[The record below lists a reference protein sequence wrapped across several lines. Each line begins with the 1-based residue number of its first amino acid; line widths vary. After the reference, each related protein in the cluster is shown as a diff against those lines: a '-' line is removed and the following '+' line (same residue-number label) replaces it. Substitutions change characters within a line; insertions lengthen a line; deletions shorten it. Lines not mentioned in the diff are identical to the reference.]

1 MIARVLYL
9 FGLVSIVASVYIY
22 NFTDP
27 LFGMYIGLWA
37 PTFLVMAAYERLCWV
52 GRWISLNGD
61 QIDKI
66 HPKWNPKG

>member
-1 MIARVLYL
+1 MIARMLYL

-37 PTFLVMAAYERLCWV
+37 PTFLVMATYERVTQAL
-52 GRWISLNGD
+52 RPSIDSNG
-61 QIDKI
+61 I
-66 HPKWNPKG
+66 HPKWQPKG

>member
-1 MIARVLYL
+1 MIAKMLYL

-37 PTFLVMAAYERLCWV
+37 PTFLVMATYERVMQAL
-52 GRWISLNGD
+52 RPSIDSNG
-61 QIDKI
+61 I
-66 HPKWNPKG
+66 HPKWQPKG

>member
-1 MIARVLYL
+1 MIARMLYL

-37 PTFLVMAAYERLCWV
+37 PTFLVMATYERVMQAL
-52 GRWISLNGD
+52 RPSIDSNG
-61 QIDKI
+61 I
-66 HPKWNPKG
+66 HPKWRPKG

>member
-1 MIARVLYL
+1 MIAKMLYL

-37 PTFLVMAAYERLCWV
+37 PTFLVMATYERIREGAGAV
-52 GRWISLNGD
+52 T
-61 QIDKI
+61 IDTV
-66 HPKWNPKG
+66 HPKWQSKG

>member
-1 MIARVLYL
+1 MIAKMLYL

-37 PTFLVMAAYERLCWV
+37 PTFLVMATYERIRESMQPV
-52 GRWISLNGD
+52 T
-61 QIDKI
+61 IDMPI
-66 HPKWNPKG
+66 HPKWQPKG